1 MVPVDRRFRPGHCR
15 PGWCGLGDGRPSL
28 DCGSGQASRRRVS
41 SSLASGAQV
50 SGEVDADG
58 CFLSTERELRWR
70 NAARLQNVQRVLRCD
85 GVLGDAAD
93 LSLLRST
100 LGACIYGAC
109 VFSPRSAALATVD
122 AACRLCGVLTAMTEQ
137 QELRYP
143 GRVGCICGV
152 LALPYPA
159 QLTPGACM
167 RGGAS
172 MVCFF
177 ERRVLR
183 WWRASEATIIA
194 QGGCA
199 QIATTEQQRLRY
211 LERVSCSC
219 AMPELPRPAMQVP
232 GARMG
237 VAGRSDQC

>member
-1 MVPVDRRFRPGHCR
+1 MPATSLQCEFVVPMLFLEPAYMVPVDSRFRPGHCR

-58 CFLSTERELRWR
+58 CFLSTERELRWQ

-122 AACRLCGVLTAMTEQ
+122 AACRSCGVLTAMTEQ

-152 LALPYPA
+152 RACHILRSSFLEPA
-159 QLTPGACM
+159 CAVEPAWCV
-167 RGGAS
+167 S
-172 MVCFF
+172 
-177 ERRVLR
+177 
-183 WWRASEATIIA
+183 SS
-194 QGGCA
+194 GGC
-199 QIATTEQQRLRY
+199 
-211 LERVSCSC
+211 
-219 AMPELPRPAMQVP
+219 
-232 GARMG
+232 
-237 VAGRSDQC
+237 